1 MKNVGNSFTPIMQ
14 SDRIQSL
21 DIMRGIVLFGILLMN
36 INGMGLAHEAYDD
49 PTVSGGATGWNLY
62 TWITTNM
69 FFEGTM
75 RALFSLLFGVGMFI
89 LLDRLE
95 KKGAG
100 INAANIY
107 FRRLTWLLVFGL
119 IHCYL
124 LLWAGEILY
133 NYALMGFLVYSFRN
147 MAPKKLI
154 IIAAFLFSAG
164 SLWNYADYKKDIKFV
179 EQVALVNTYKAEGK
193 PLTKELKDADG
204 KWQKREAERSPAAIE
219 EFNSNMR
226 KNYIHVVGFLAP
238 INMHYNE
245 HSPYRYD
252 LWDVLSMML
261 LGIALYKLNILSAQK
276 SYRFYG
282 ITALIGYSIGLT
294 VNYYEVT
301 TIINSNFSLLG
312 FSKANLTY
320 GLGRVFIAMGHIA
333 AIMLLCKLPVLQ
345 WLKSRLAAVGKM
357 ALTNYIM
364 HSVIAMFFFT
374 GAGLGMFGKLQ
385 RHELL
390 YVVFSIW
397 IVQLIISP
405 IWLKYFQYG
414 PLEWLWRNLSYQK
427 MHAFRKVKIFQSN
440 MHDMLNEVDVV
451 PVQKTIETP
460 VV

>member
-1 MKNVGNSFTPIMQ
+1 
-14 SDRIQSL
+14 
-21 DIMRGIVLFGILLMN
+21 
-36 INGMGLAHEAYDD
+36 
-49 PTVSGGATGWNLY
+49 
-62 TWITTNM
+62 
-69 FFEGTM
+69 
-75 RALFSLLFGVGMFI
+75 
-89 LLDRLE
+89 
-95 KKGAG
+95 
-100 INAANIY
+100 
-107 FRRLTWLLVFGL
+107 
-119 IHCYL
+119 
-124 LLWAGEILY
+124 
-133 NYALMGFLVYSFRN
+133 
-147 MAPKKLI
+147 
-154 IIAAFLFSAG
+154 
-164 SLWNYADYKKDIKFV
+164 
-179 EQVALVNTYKAEGK
+179 
-193 PLTKELKDADG
+193 
-204 KWQKREAERSPAAIE
+204 
-219 EFNSNMR
+219 
-226 KNYIHVVGFLAP
+226 
-238 INMHYNE
+238 
-245 HSPYRYD
+245 
-252 LWDVLSMML
+252 MML

-282 ITALIGYSIGLT
+282 IMALIGYSIGLT

-397 IVQLIISP
+397 IFQLIISP

-427 MHAFRKVKIFQSN
+427 MHAFRKVKIVQSN
-440 MHDMLNEVDVV
+440 MHVVLNEIEVV

>member
-1 MKNVGNSFTPIMQ
+1 MKNVENSFTPIMQ

-36 INGMGLAHEAYDD
+36 INGMGLARAYSD

-75 RALFSLLFGVGMFI
+75 RALFSLLFGVGMFV

-119 IHCYL
+119 INGYL
-124 LLWAGEILY
+124 LLWIGEILY
-133 NYALMGFLVYSFRN
+133 DYALMGFLVFSFRN

-154 IIAAFLFSAG
+154 IIAAFLFSIG
-164 SLWNYADYKKDIKFV
+164 TLWNYVDYKSDVKLV
-179 EQVALVNTYKAEGK
+179 EKVAMATAYKAEGQ
-193 PLTKELKDADG
+193 PLTKELNEADE
-204 KWQKREAERSPAAIE
+204 KWQKRESVRSAAAVE
-219 EFNSNMR
+219 EYNTNMR
-226 KNYIHVVGFLAP
+226 KGYFHVVGFLAP
-238 INMHYNE
+238 RNTSYNE
-245 HSPYRYD
+245 HDPYRYD
-252 LWDVLSMML
+252 VFDVLSMML
-261 LGIALYKLNILSAQK
+261 LGIALFKLKILSAKK

-282 ITALIGYSIGLT
+282 IMALVGYSIGLS

-301 TIINSNFSLLG
+301 SIINSNFSFLG
-312 FSKANLTY
+312 FSKSNLTY
-320 GLGRVFIAMGHIA
+320 DAGRVPVAMGHIA

-345 WLKSRLAAVGKM
+345 WLKTRLAAVGKM

-397 IVQLIISP
+397 LFQLIVSP
-405 IWLKYFQYG
+405 VWLRYFHFG
-414 PLEWLWRNLSYQK
+414 PVEWVWRNLSYQK
-427 MHAFRKVKIFQSN
+427 MHAFRKEKIVQLN
-440 MHDMLNEVDVV
+440 MPDVLNEIEVV

-460 VV
+460 MV